1 MLLGKKKKHVFID
14 LDPRMKLLLVVLFTT
29 ITYMSTSTLMLVW
42 YYILIIGLYLACGLW
57 KGALKTALLFTVFLV
72 TGAVVEYIHNEETR
86 AALALIVFFLQRT
99 AIFFVMANWVSAR
112 LRISDFIQ
120 ALQKIH
126 IPKGAIITLAVVFR
140 YMPTVKEELY
150 YIKNTMELRNIGLK
164 AKNIFLH
171 PIKTIEYVVVPLLI
185 RSLTIADELSAS
197 AMTRGLDLE
206 TKRSSYRDVRLN
218 FTDIIVT
225 FLIVVAAFG
234 GVILNKFLLSGGSQ

>member
-1 MLLGKKKKHVFID
+1 MLSGEKKKHVFID

-42 YYILIIGLYLACGLW
+42 YYLLIIGLYVACSLW
-57 KGALKTALLFTVFLV
+57 KGALKTALLFTIFLLA
-72 TGAVVEYIHNEETR
+72 GAVVEGVHNEEIR

-140 YMPTVKEELY
+140 YMPTVKEEFY
-150 YIKNTMELRNIGLK
+150 YIKKTMELRNIGLK

-171 PIKTIEYVVVPLLI
+171 PIKTIEYVIVPLLI
-185 RSLTIADELSAS
+185 RSMTIADELSAS

-218 FTDIIVT
+218 FADIMVT
-225 FLIVVAAFG
+225 LLIVVVVLG
-234 GVILNKFLLSGGSQ
+234 GGALNQFLLSGGLQ